1 MMIDVHGHIG
11 RIVPDRAEFIDYTNL
26 IAKMDAWGIE
36 KTCILPVSEHPEG
49 AYLNA
54 NTEDVIAA
62 CAHYP
67 TRLIPFCLIDPRFG
81 NRPDM
86 DFSYLLEEYVQ
97 RGCKGIG
104 ELLPKMDFDDPL
116 CINLYKQAGRFS
128 LPVLFDMMNGETYY
142 GLCDEPGY
150 PRLEKALKT
159 CPDTI
164 FIGHGPSFWAGLHD
178 SPEKGGSVARLM
190 REYENLWADTSA
202 NSGYNALTKDMSYGI
217 EFLDEF
223 CDRIMFGTDSCK
235 RSDLYAPYKN
245 VEYIRDIEKNKK
257 LPKDKLDKIKHKNSI
272 KLLKL

>member
-11 RIVPDRAEFIDYTNL
+11 RIVPDRAEFIDVTNL

-67 TRLIPFCLIDPRFG
+67 DRLIPFCLIDPRFG
-81 NRPDM
+81 NRPGM
-86 DFSYLLEEYVQ
+86 DFSYLLEEYVT

-128 LPVLFDMMNGETYY
+128 LPVLFDMMNGDTYY

-150 PRLEKALKT
+150 PRLEKALMT

-178 SPEKGGSVARLM
+178 SPEKGGSVVRLM
-190 REYENLWADTSA
+190 RKYENLWADTSA
-202 NSGYNALTKDMSYGI
+202 NSGYKALTKDMSYGI
-217 EFLDEF
+217 EFLFEF

-235 RSDLYAPYKN
+235 RSDLHIPYKN

-257 LPKDKLDKIKHKNSI
+257 LPKDKLDKIKHENSI